1 MMTGHGGE
9 TILEK
14 IILESVTNQK
24 KRRKEVRNMT
34 KTYFVT
40 FDVVANVTFEV
51 EAHDSE
57 EAKEIANRLNVRDL
71 QEVNE
76 IKTCESRMEVYESD
90 Y

>member
-1 MMTGHGGE
+1 MTE
-9 TILEK
+9 
-14 IILESVTNQK
+14 
-24 KRRKEVRNMT
+24 T

-40 FDVVANVTFEV
+40 CDVTANVTFEV

-57 EAKEIANRLNVRDL
+57 EAKEIANGLNVRDL

-76 IKTCESRMEVYESD
+76 IMTCESRMEVDASD

>member
-1 MMTGHGGE
+1 
-9 TILEK
+9 
-14 IILESVTNQK
+14 
-24 KRRKEVRNMT
+24 MT

-40 FDVVANVTFEV
+40 CDVTANVTFEI
-51 EAHDSE
+51 EAHDE
-57 EAKEIANRLNVRDL
+57 VEAKEIANRLNVRDL

>member
-1 MMTGHGGE
+1 
-9 TILEK
+9 
-14 IILESVTNQK
+14 
-24 KRRKEVRNMT
+24 MT

-40 FDVVANVTFEV
+40 CDVVTNVTFEV

-76 IKTCESRMEVYESD
+76 IKTCESRMEVFESD